1 MRSTPSRHL
10 RRLAAI
16 ATPVAGVLLIASAP
30 ASAAQNAA
38 QDWAPADSAAIH
50 PGVMTHTEDAQCTS
64 NFIFTDGGNVYIGQA
79 AHCAS
84 TSSSTTTNGCEA
96 ESLPLGTRVE
106 IEGAS
111 NPGTLVYSSWQTMRE
126 VGETNSDACAYNDFA
141 LIQIDP
147 ADAGD
152 VNPSIPHWGGPTGL
166 NTAGTETGDT
176 VLTYGNSS
184 LRLGLDPLKPKQGT
198 SVGDSGNGWSHN
210 VYTVT
215 PGIPGDSGSAFLD
228 AQGRALGVLSTLQVA
243 PNTGSNG
250 VGDISREL
258 AYMQEHSEFG
268 DVQLV
273 EGTES
278 FSGPLLG

>member
-1 MRSTPSRHL
+1 MRPTPSRHL

-16 ATPVAGVLLIASAP
+16 ATPVAGVLFIASAP
-30 ASAAQNAA
+30 AHAA
-38 QDWAPADSAAIH
+38 QDWAPADTASIH
-50 PGVMTHTEDAQCTS
+50 PGVMTHTDGAQCTS
-64 NFIFTDGGNVYIGQA
+64 NFVFSDGTDVYIGQA

-84 TSSSTTTNGCEA
+84 ASTSTMANGCEA
-96 ESLPLGTRVE
+96 EPLPLGTRVE

-111 NPGTLVYSSWQTMRE
+111 NPGTLAYSSWQTMQE
-126 VGETNSDACAYNDFA
+126 VGETDENACAYNDFA
-141 LIQIDP
+141 LVRIAP
-147 ADAGD
+147 ADVD
-152 VNPSIPHWGGPTGL
+152 DTNPSIPFWGGPTGL
-166 NTAGTETGDT
+166 DPDGTGAGDT
-176 VLTYGNSS
+176 LVSYGNSS

-198 SVGDSGNGWSHN
+198 SIGDSGDGWSHD

-243 PNTGSNG
+243 PQAGSNG
-250 VGDISREL
+250 VGDLSREL
-258 AYMQEHSEFG
+258 AYMQQHSQFD

-273 EGTES
+273 EGTEP